1 MTILKEKFNEKKE
14 LVEVETEKYIVE
26 LTHYGNFKPVVR
38 VSHKNKS
45 WNNELASPSMSI
57 EDEVM
62 RVRTTMMGELSD
74 EKLEMFKEQL
84 EESQKLCL
92 YLNAYLSHIYSQR
105 K

>member
-1 MTILKEKFNEKKE
+1 MTILKEKFNEEKK
-14 LVEVETEKYIVE
+14 LVEVETDTYIVE
-26 LTHYGNFKPVVR
+26 LIHYENFKPVVK

-45 WNNELASPSMSI
+45 WHDEFASPAMSI

-84 EESQKLCL
+84 EESQKLCR
-92 YLNAYLSHIYSQR
+92 YLNAYLSHLYSQR